1 MANGVNLINEDDA
14 GGFLLGLFEQVAHLG
29 SAHAHKHF
37 HEFGAGH
44 GEEGHVGFTGHRL
57 GQHGLAGARRADEQD
72 ALGHLG
78 TDVLVFAGVVQV
90 VDDLL
95 QVLLGFVL
103 TGHIRKVDALGG
115 LDVDLGIGFAHAA
128 EHHRVGAAHLFHE
141 LFVHKVA
148 QRGEEDDGQHEPEQE
163 AEDGRGLLHD
173 LAGKR
178 SPGVIQALGEAGVV
192 HQAGPVD
199 LGLVFVGKD
208 DLVALNVHTADVL
221 FLGHAHKGAVIH
233 LFDLA
238 LAHPRHQNE
247 VEEQKHQQ
255 HDGVIDGQRLFRRF
269 DFFHDD
275 PPFFRVSAVMIPQPK
290 FSSSV
295 SSAFLQ
301 KLRGLFTKGAEQKG
315 LRPTGSRN
323 PFVHTHILGEKES

>member
-1 MANGVNLINEDDA
+1 M
-14 GGFLLGLFEQVAHLG
+14 
-29 SAHAHKHF
+29 
-37 HEFGAGH
+37 
-44 GEEGHVGFTGHRL
+44 
-57 GQHGLAGARRADEQD
+57 
-72 ALGHLG
+72 
-78 TDVLVFAGVVQV
+78 QV

-115 LDVDLGIGFAHAA
+115 LDVDLGIGFSHAA

-221 FLGHAHKGAVIH
+221 ILCHAHKGAVIH

-238 LAHPRHQNE
+238 LAHPRYQNE
-247 VEEQKHQQ
+247 VEEQKHQ
-255 HDGVIDGQRLFRRF
+255 
-269 DFFHDD
+269 
-275 PPFFRVSAVMIPQPK
+275 
-290 FSSSV
+290 
-295 SSAFLQ
+295 
-301 KLRGLFTKGAEQKG
+301 
-315 LRPTGSRN
+315 
-323 PFVHTHILGEKES
+323 